1 MFTRLFLVWC
11 PSFPEPTNQGQGVLS
26 SVVYRDKKN
35 DRISQDDDR
44 RGNCVQQPSTQ
55 LKNTNER
62 HVVFVGLLGLLL
74 ALRNNRQRIGS
85 AAKKKREA
93 KTLAT
98 YEEIR

>member
-1 MFTRLFLVWC
+1 MFKRLFLFWS
-11 PSFPEPTNQGQGVLS
+11 PSFPETTNQGKGVLS
-26 SVVYRDKKN
+26 SVVSEDKKN

-44 RGNCVQQPSTQ
+44 RGNYVQQPSSH

-62 HVVFVGLLGLLL
+62 HAVFFCLLGLLL

-85 AAKKKREA
+85 ADKKKREA

-98 YEEIR
+98 YEEVR